1 MNIELITQEVVKEL
15 MQEMLL
21 GKAAQAP
28 GIPFKRVLILL
39 NTTDLPLENI
49 LQKLSAWKDKS
60 QLKLLAPHWAN
71 GLWSRSLF
79 SAQGLEL
86 ESCSFDRGQSAQ
98 SLVAQADRVAI
109 LGVNR
114 SLLNKLG
121 RLDRSSLPGA
131 VAVEALQHNKPVM
144 LLGDNWESFAQESK
158 KVQACGMHIG
168 MLSDLER
175 IFPLPPTPAMDTP
188 AAWAASVANKTG
200 SGASA
205 APALPSNCQGCSLQ
219 GQCATLCSDR
229 VKRMLEAGAQRVST
243 SLGIHPVPE
252 NLAGMIDHTLL
263 KAEATEAQVRT
274 LCQEASQYH
283 FASVCINPSY
293 VALCAKLLKDSSVM
307 VCTVIGF
314 PLGATDTQTK
324 ADETRNA
331 IANGA
336 DEIDM
341 VINVGALKSQRDA
354 CVEADIRAVVQA
366 ANGKTVKVI
375 LETALLNDEEKV
387 RACRLAEK
395 AGAHFVKTSTGFGP
409 GGATEQDI
417 ALMRRTVRPGMEV
430 KASGSIRDQETA
442 LKMIQAG
449 ATRIG
454 ASASIGIVKGEKAS
468 GGGKY

>member
-15 MQEMLL
+15 MQEMML

-28 GIPFKRVLILL
+28 GVPFKRVLILL
-39 NTTDLPLENI
+39 NSTDLPLENI
-49 LQKLSAWKDKS
+49 LQKLGAWKNKA

-79 SAQGLEL
+79 SDQGLEL

-121 RLDRSSLPGA
+121 RLDRQSLPSA
-131 VAVEALQHNKPVM
+131 IAVEALQHNKPVM
-144 LLGDNWESFAQESK
+144 LLGNNWESFAQESK
-158 KVQACGMHIG
+158 KIQASGMHIG
-168 MLSDLER
+168 MLSELER
-175 IFPLPPTPAMDTP
+175 IFPLPPTPALP
-188 AAWAASVANKTG
+188 AQPTALVG
-200 SGASA
+200 STSSA
-205 APALPSNCQGCSLQ
+205 ANTLPSNCQGCSLH

-229 VKRMLEAGAQRVST
+229 VKRVMEAGAQRVSA
-243 SLGIHPVPE
+243 SLGIYPVPE
-252 NLAGMIDHTLL
+252 DLASMIDHTLL

-283 FASVCINPSY
+283 FASVCVNPSY
-293 VALCAKLLKDSSVM
+293 VKLCAKLLKDSSVM

-387 RACRLAEK
+387 RACRLSEK

-409 GGATEQDI
+409 SGATEQDI
-417 ALMRRTVRPGMEV
+417 ALMRRTVRPDMEV
-430 KASGSIRDQETA
+430 KASGGIRDQETT

-454 ASASIGIVKGEKAS
+454 ASASIGIVKGEKPAS
-468 GGGKY
+468 GGKY

>member
-1 MNIELITQEVVKEL
+1 MNIDLITQEVVKEL
-15 MQEMLL
+15 MQEMMLN
-21 GKAAQAP
+21 KASQAP
-28 GIPFKRVLILL
+28 GVPFKRVLILL

-49 LQKLSAWKDKS
+49 LKKLGAWKNKAE
-60 QLKLLAPHWAN
+60 LKLIAPHWAN

-79 SAQGLEL
+79 SDQGLEL
-86 ESCSFDRGQSAQ
+86 ESCSFDRAQSAQ
-98 SLVAQADRVAI
+98 SLVSQADRVAI

-114 SLLNKLG
+114 ALLNKLG
-121 RLDRSSLPGA
+121 RLDRKSLPSA
-131 VAVEALQHNKPVM
+131 VAVEAMQHNKPVM

-158 KVQACGMHIG
+158 KVQASGMHIG

-175 IFPLPPTPAMDTP
+175 IFPVPPSPALPAQ
-188 AAWAASVANKTG
+188 AIAQI
-200 SGASA
+200 
-205 APALPSNCQGCSLQ
+205 APAPGNNLPSNCQGCSLH

-229 VKRMLEAGAQRVST
+229 VKRMMEAGAQRVSA
-243 SLGIHPVPE
+243 SLGIYPVPE

-274 LCQEASQYH
+274 LCQEASKYV
-283 FASVCINPSY
+283 FASVCVNPSN
-293 VALCAKLLKDSSVM
+293 VALCAKLLKDSPVM

-331 IANGA
+331 ITNGA

-341 VINVGALKSQRDA
+341 VINIGALKSKRDA

-387 RACRLAEK
+387 RACRLSEK

-409 GGATEQDI
+409 AGATEQDI
-417 ALMRRTVRPGMEV
+417 ALMRRTVRPDMEV
-430 KASGSIRDQETA
+430 KASGGVRDQETA

-454 ASASIGIVKGEKAS
+454 ASASIGIVKGEKPAS
-468 GGGKY
+468 AGKY